1 MVGPATWLY
10 ARRHAL
16 RCSGGC
22 AWGVYLLSL
31 MLGLIGSAGVFA
43 RLSRTEP
50 RRVRLLK

>member
-1 MVGPATWLY
+1 MVGPAMWLY

-31 MLGLIGSAGVFA
+31 MLGLIGSAASLRGSPERSPGA
-43 RLSRTEP
+43 CGC
-50 RRVRLLK
+50 